1 MRSSRQ
7 RRNSKIYNLAWNKM
21 GGLTFDYSNCR
32 RKGHVALSEE
42 RLRSVFGAA
51 SFVLSST
58 ADQQEFNLVVG
69 ECPLWVKSRHMQCT
83 TACPL
88 YTRKRTFAVQ
98 LGMFALGQKRT
109 LPYRHETN
117 VTVDSEATAGEPA
130 CWCHV

>member
-58 ADQQEFNLVVG
+58 ADQQEFNLVEADICG
-69 ECPLWVKSRHMQCT
+69 
-83 TACPL
+83 A
-88 YTRKRTFAVQ
+88 TRDVCFGPKADI
-98 LGMFALGQKRT
+98 T
-109 LPYRHETN
+109 LPSRNKRDRGLRSYCWGAGVLVPRMKFCISSR
-117 VTVDSEATAGEPA
+117 VTKPSLLVSIALKMRS
-130 CWCHV
+130 